1 MSSKAAK
8 FAPFCVVAGTLGYL
22 CWPYFEDPAV
32 PPQAKAKATAVVE
45 LTPAILSPTAAPA
58 LTRDP
63 FGSEEAA
70 QKLAAS
76 KADRKVGPAS
86 QAKPSAAKAE
96 PEPPPPAEKPKIK
109 PPSSLVLNGTYLR
122 GDHRVAVINQAVYAE
137 GERVKLADHAGVR
150 CNLNQVE
157 IDRVVLELDEGIAE
171 LSYPDLN
178 PPQPAPNTAAPSP
191 ASAPT
196 PAPAGENSSP
206 TTIR

>member
-22 CWPYFEDPAV
+22 CWPYFEDPA
-32 PPQAKAKATAVVE
+32 PPAPTKAKAAAAVVE
-45 LTPAILSPTAAPA
+45 LTPAILSPTSAPP

-63 FGSEEAA
+63 FGSEATA

-76 KADRKVGPAS
+76 KANQKTDPAAK
-86 QAKPSAAKAE
+86 AKPSAAKAE
-96 PEPPPPAEKPKIK
+96 PEPPPSAEKPKIK

-150 CNLNQVE
+150 CNLNQVD

-171 LSYPDLN
+171 LSYPDMN
-178 PPQPAPNTAAPSP
+178 PPTPAPDTASP
-191 ASAPT
+191 PPATA
-196 PAPAGENSSP
+196 PAPAGEYNVP
-206 TTIR
+206 TATQ